1 MIQWIEKRK
10 CRDIVWSASQE
21 GLLSLNWH
29 FPCHI
34 SNFGSPL
41 AWIYLKWGFLGM
53 WNMGPM
59 PMRENSQNNPKIY
72 VVLQGVVGSLGS
84 VKFTMHPC
92 HGIERLTKRRGLSVL
107 DQPVTTQSFI
117 LFPFF
122 FFMLL
127 VVILWFLWFMTSRT
141 FRLSYSFV
149 VVPIW
154 IVWTKSNQPLK
165 KLETTCFLI
174 FFLGI
179 FLFTMSHDDGKM
191 LKYQGGILP
200 KS

>member
-10 CRDIVWSASQE
+10 CGEIVWSASQE

-92 HGIERLTKRRGLSVL
+92 HGIERLTKRRGFYPYWTNLWQPKVL
-107 DQPVTTQSFI
+107 FY
-117 LFPFF
+117 FPFSF
-122 FFMLL
+122 LCFWWLFYDFCDLWQAELFDLVTLL
-127 VVILWFLWFMTSRT
+127 LL
-141 FRLSYSFV
+141 FRFGLYGLNQ
-149 VVPIW
+149 INHQ
-154 IVWTKSNQPLK
+154 KS
-165 KLETTCFLI
+165 
-174 FFLGI
+174 
-179 FLFTMSHDDGKM
+179 
-191 LKYQGGILP
+191 
-200 KS
+200 

>member
-1 MIQWIEKRK
+1 
-10 CRDIVWSASQE
+10 
-21 GLLSLNWH
+21 
-29 FPCHI
+29 
-34 SNFGSPL
+34 
-41 AWIYLKWGFLGM
+41 
-53 WNMGPM
+53 
-59 PMRENSQNNPKIY
+59 
-72 VVLQGVVGSLGS
+72 
-84 VKFTMHPC
+84 
-92 HGIERLTKRRGLSVL
+92 
-107 DQPVTTQSFI
+107 
-117 LFPFF
+117 
-122 FFMLL
+122 
-127 VVILWFLWFMTSRT
+127 MTSRT
-141 FRLSYSFV
+141 FRLSYPFV